1 MTRSSRIINAALGV
15 ASHVVGYTAAVA
27 VVGFMTARGC
37 WSEVK
42 AAWARRSADTYQ
54 PDEPERQ
61 TFALVVIDTGDPA
74 GQPERVWN

>member
-1 MTRSSRIINAALGV
+1 MTRSSRVIDAALGV

-54 PDEPERQ
+54 PDEPEQ
-61 TFALVVIDTGDPA
+61 PTIALVVIDTSEPARGD
-74 GQPERVWN
+74 QRVWN